1 MYSEGAG
8 ITVEFLRNI
17 HVVKT
22 GGKAD
27 KNNEVYFLYSLINAL
42 VPGDDQ

>member
-17 HVVKT
+17 HVVKA

-27 KNNEVYFLYSLINAL
+27 KNNEVYFFIFINKCSCAWR
-42 VPGDDQ
+42 